1 MNNINFEDCYY
12 TAMRQLLKISRKKLD
27 DLHKEGIYQS
37 HRDFADMDLI
47 ENKAKDKGS
56 REAKELIRELKKRSD
71 DIRRLCEDY
80 IERAVKGYIF
90 TVSREDP
97 DYPYNWKC
105 VRGMPD
111 VVFAKGVRGMFEK
124 CDKCGCVSVVGS
136 RDASRYAIYATNRF
150 SDSLSSKNVVIASGM
165 AAGTDR
171 AAHEASVDNPG
182 GTIAFLAG
190 GVDDV
195 YPDSNRDIYE
205 RICQKGLVVSEM
217 PPGMRAVRQYFP
229 SRNRLIAGI
238 GDVCLIMQAG
248 EISGTL
254 HTASF
259 AAGQGKDV
267 FVLPNNIFSE
277 ECKGGNLLLA
287 DGAMPLINVNM
298 VEDAVI
304 TALLNRKMKG
314 IDLKELMPHAHV
326 SMADLRKK
334 ARETPELISD
344 NEWKNLIKDEL
355 SLKGR
360 SQDELCALFGLS
372 LPAVTRL
379 LIALEGAGELTLAD
393 GKYVLTIV

>member
-12 TAMRQLLKISRKKLD
+12 TAMRQMLKISRKKLD

-47 ENKAKDKGS
+47 ETNAKDKGS

-71 DIRRLCEDY
+71 DIRRLCDDY
-80 IERAVKGYIF
+80 IERAVKGNIF

-111 VVFAKGVRGMFEK
+111 VVFSKGVRGMFAK

-136 RDASRYAIYATNRF
+136 RDASRYAVYATNRF

-195 YPDSNRDIYE
+195 YPDSNRDIYD

-304 TALLNRKMKG
+304 TALLNKKMKG
-314 IDLKELMPHAHV
+314 IDLKELMPHARV
-326 SMADLRKK
+326 SVTDLRKK
-334 ARETPELISD
+334 ARETPELMSD

-372 LPAVTRL
+372 VPAVTRL

>member
-12 TAMRQLLKISRKKLD
+12 TAMRQMLKISRKKLD
-27 DLHKEGIYQS
+27 DLHKEGICQS

-47 ENKAKDKGS
+47 ETNAKDKGS

-71 DIRRLCEDY
+71 DIRRLCDDY
-80 IERAVKGYIF
+80 IERAVKGNIF

-111 VVFAKGVRGMFEK
+111 VVFAKGVRGMFAK

-136 RDASRYAIYATNRF
+136 RDASRYAVYATNRF

-195 YPDSNRDIYE
+195 YPDSNRDIYD

-304 TALLNRKMKG
+304 TALLNKKMKG
-314 IDLKELMPHAHV
+314 IDLKELMPHARV
-326 SMADLRKK
+326 SVTDLRKK
-334 ARETPELISD
+334 ARETPELMSD

-372 LPAVTRL
+372 VPAVTRL